1 LLAAV
6 LSVAITLGIQS
17 HNDQVLSA
25 QTAQSESEL
34 RTLGAQIAA
43 IKDHQFGAMNEYVSA
58 YAQVEPLLKDYDQ
71 KLQQYSDLCNMAQQ
85 RDKKRG
91 LININGS
98 TAGTTP
104 RCGGTTRN

>member
-1 LLAAV
+1 MTSKDSSVNRSEPATRAEATREPKGAGKRIRLWAIAGSSILLAAV

-43 IKDHQFGAMNEYVSA
+43 IKDHS
-58 YAQVEPLLKDYDQ
+58 
-71 KLQQYSDLCNMAQQ
+71 S
-85 RDKKRG
+85 G
-91 LININGS
+91 L
-98 TAGTTP
+98 
-104 RCGGTTRN
+104 